1 VVDPPPFVPG
11 LELAEGLYRSA
22 VRPILDADFAGLEH
36 AAGLVGPGS
45 DALGLDTPR
54 SRDHDWGPRCQVF
67 LSAEDCERHGD
78 ALRAALCAKL
88 PPVFRGH
95 YVHFGSADPMDRG
108 TRTPAEGVVGAVDS
122 LVEVVSWD
130 AFRGRLLGRRRS
142 ADPDL
147 LDWLSFPEQAL
158 LELTSGAVFYDGLG
172 TVTADRE
179 KFREHP
185 RDVWLYRMA
194 CGWQRIAEE
203 EPFVGRTREL
213 GDDLGQRVL
222 AARIARE
229 LMRLAFLMERR
240 YAPYPK
246 WLGTAFSKLPC
257 AARLGPRLE
266 RVFAATDTTALEDAL
281 CDALE
286 EAARTHGALG
296 VTEPIDPTVRGFFSR
311 PYRVLDAERIGRAL
325 QAQIEDERIRALDL
339 RLGAVDQLCDGVAAR
354 WPVLTRALRPL
365 YEPRDRS

>member
-22 VRPILDADFAGLEH
+22 VRPILDADFAGLAH
-36 AAGLVGPGS
+36 AAGLMGPGS

-67 LSAEDCERHGD
+67 LSAEDSERHGA
-78 ALRAALCAKL
+78 ALRAALRAKL

-95 YVHFGSADPMDRG
+95 SVHFGSPDPTDRG
-108 TRTPAEGVVGAVDS
+108 TRTAAAGVVGAVDS
-122 LVEVVSWD
+122 LVEVVSWEE
-130 AFRGRLLGRRRS
+130 FRGRLLGHRHS
-142 ADPDL
+142 VDPDL

-158 LELTSGAVFYDGLG
+158 LELTSGALFHDGLG
-172 TVTADRE
+172 SVTADRE
-179 KFREHP
+179 RFREHP

-213 GDDLGQRVL
+213 DDVLGQRVL
-222 AARIARE
+222 AARIVRE

-240 YAPYPK
+240 YTPYPK

-257 AARLGPRLE
+257 STRLGPRLE
-266 RVFAATDTTALEDAL
+266 RVFAATDAIGLEDAL

-286 EAARTHGALG
+286 EAARIHGELG
-296 VTEPIDPTVRGFFSR
+296 VTEPLDPTVRGFFSR
-311 PYRVLDAERIGRAL
+311 PYRVLGAERIGHAL
-325 QAQIEDERIRALDL
+325 QARIEDERVRSFDL
-339 RLGAVDQLCDGVAAR
+339 RLGAVDQLCDGVGVR
-354 WPVLTRALRPL
+354 WPVLTGALRRL
-365 YEPRDRS
+365 YEPRGQS